1 MYRIGSNVG
10 NTHCG
15 GCLCILTLPRSCAE
29 PRLSTTLVER
39 SRAHLQRWN
48 SSMPPLTTCGERTQR
63 RPRRGSPWPQQ
74 KLTTSKTS
82 NRDTAQGFNSSMNGA
97 PANECVKDEDLKDS
111 LTCSPSAKGPA
122 QGSNG
127 ARPLEHTCHRCEGTN
142 SAICAIG
149 INECCTFLSPM
160 IATNSTRAAGPLG
173 QTLSRGVPL
182 QTPQSAMAKRRPR
195 KRTRQTFEQNG

>member
-1 MYRIGSNVG
+1 MLNLSQAPSSWKGAVPIYRRGIQ
-10 NTHCG
+10 TC
-15 GCLCILTLPRSCAE
+15 R
-29 PRLSTTLVER
+29 
-39 SRAHLQRWN
+39 
-48 SSMPPLTTCGERTQR
+48 PPLTTRGGRAPR

-82 NRDTAQGFNSSMNGA
+82 NRDTAQGFNSSRNGA

-195 KRTRQTFEQNG
+195 KRTRQTFEQNGYYHYHYYYYYYY